1 MGSGV
6 SLVGRG
12 CELHARPGHNFR
24 GAPRVAPW
32 PLALPTC
39 FYRKKLDGS
48 WCHGVVLFL
57 VKSYEIQKKMILM
70 ILIDDIDDSTFKDLS
85 IHINSHQFTSIH
97 IWNPHQFTSLK
108 IHLTRTQPLAAHLP
122 AATMVPLGQAKRWP
136 KVIARFSPLSRS
148 VHVKSTTFPLEIT
161 GNGWKW

>member
-39 FYRKKLDGS
+39 FWHRKKLDGS
-48 WCHGVVLFL
+48 WCHGVMVWSFSWQR
-57 VKSYEIQKKMILM
+57 VMRFKKDDIN
-70 ILIDDIDDSTFKDLS
+70 INDDIDDSTFKHLS
-85 IHINSHQFTSIH
+85 IHINSHMKSTSIH
-97 IWNPHQFTSLK
+97 IIFQ
-108 IHLTRTQPLAAHLP
+108 IHLTRTQPLAAHLA
-122 AATMVPLGQAKRWP
+122 AATMVPLGQAKR
-136 KVIARFSPLSRS
+136 
-148 VHVKSTTFPLEIT
+148 
-161 GNGWKW
+161 